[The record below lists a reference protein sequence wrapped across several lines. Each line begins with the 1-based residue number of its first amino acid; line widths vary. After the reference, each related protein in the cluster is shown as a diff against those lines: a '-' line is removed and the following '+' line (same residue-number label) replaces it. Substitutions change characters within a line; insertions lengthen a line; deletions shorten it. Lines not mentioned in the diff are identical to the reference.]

1 MGLFSHI
8 FCFCVSD
15 DSGGVAQHVL
25 NSLRTSKMV
34 SYHAEHTHMMTRNIV
49 NILPLSLRSSHLTQD
64 VEAFSKTM

>member
-25 NSLRTSKMV
+25 NSLVPSKMV
-34 SYHAEHTHMMTRNIV
+34 SYHAEHTYDDKKYRQHIAIIT
-49 NILPLSLRSSHLTQD
+49 
-64 VEAFSKTM
+64 